1 MAALAVVL
9 VVTVAMSVTSPRE
22 RAVVRQLGLWDAWR
36 CLHTATYVYEPR
48 WNWLHGAL
56 LAEAPEAGL
65 PDVQN
70 VKVSLHSGEAI
81 ARAKGHVYVLQPGQ
95 LTVVTDPQGTEPR
108 PLCVTHLG
116 KWQIVGE
123 HALG

>member
-1 MAALAVVL
+1 MQ
-9 VVTVAMSVTSPRE
+9 
-22 RAVVRQLGLWDAWR
+22 QLGLWDGWR

-56 LAEAPEAGL
+56 LAEAPETAL
-65 PDVQN
+65 PTNVQTIE
-70 VKVSLHSGEAI
+70 VSLHSGDAI
-81 ARAKGHVYVLQPGQ
+81 ARTKGHVYVLQPGQ